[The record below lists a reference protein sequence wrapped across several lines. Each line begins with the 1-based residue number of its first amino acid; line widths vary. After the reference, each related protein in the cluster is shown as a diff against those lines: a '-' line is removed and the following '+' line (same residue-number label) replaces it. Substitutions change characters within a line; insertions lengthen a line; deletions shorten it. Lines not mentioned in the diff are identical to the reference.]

1 MLQLTFYYQHVSCLL
16 SISYKLLID
25 RVYQSDIMINE
36 VIEMTETNKQQ
47 EHRIKQHLAKIQH
60 RIHED
65 RAKLDREEVI
75 LNRAKKRH
83 LQLLYDRRF

>member
-1 MLQLTFYYQHVSCLL
+1 
-16 SISYKLLID
+16 
-25 RVYQSDIMINE
+25 MINE

-75 LNRAKKRH
+75 LNRAKKRCSSAWWH
-83 LQLLYDRRF
+83 SYAEGKYDGYCKILASTSDVNIQGKG